1 MLKHIGKALV
11 ASIVL
16 AGISGF
22 GIASAQTQP
31 ATSSTTVAQTA
42 PAPAKKRPLVILH
55 VGAMSTYNVGS
66 SDLALPGQY
75 CTTVGDCGATGQYQ
89 FASPITH
96 FDYGAQINI
105 NKHWYLNYVHNYIDQ
120 NIGRVGVPSTV
131 CAAPGPC
138 IAKGAAK
145 NTFTIP
151 YTYQK
156 LNDDHVDDVS
166 LNYNDGI
173 VLTSIGWHQRQRMC
187 CGNPVSSGLPN
198 QVEWHDIYLG
208 ESARFGPNS
217 KYFGRLFGLGFQEQY
232 IPHSTSPSFDAS
244 ADITGKKVAVASEG
258 AKTHIQFFPNITL
271 PVGNPHASTFAL
283 TGSYTNNFDYFLNSP
298 IMYLYNQVDY
308 GVIKKFPPYVT
319 LSIINSNLYQEHS
332 GYPYIG
338 SDVINRNKLIMTLDI
353 ALPVL

>member
-42 PAPAKKRPLVILH
+42 PAPAKKPPLVIFH
-55 VGAMSTYNVGS
+55 VQAMSTYNVGS

-89 FASPITH
+89 FAAPVTH
-96 FDYGAQINI
+96 FNYGAQINI
-105 NKHWYLNYVHNYIDQ
+105 NKHWYLNYLHNYIDQ
-120 NIGRVGVPSTV
+120 NIGRVGVPAKY
-131 CAAPGPC
+131 CPNLPC
-138 IAKGAAK
+138 TSA
-145 NTFTIP
+145 NETIHSP

-156 LNDDHVDDVS
+156 LNDDRVDDAS

-173 VLTSIGWHQRQRMC
+173 VLTSIGWHQRVRQC
-187 CGNPVSSGLPN
+187 CGNPVNSGLPN
-198 QVEWHDIYLG
+198 QVAWHEIYLG
-208 ESARFGPNS
+208 ESARLGPNS
-217 KYFGRLFGLGFQEQY
+217 KYFGRLYGIGFQEQY
-232 IPHSTSPSFDAS
+232 IPHNTSPIISGHV
-244 ADITGKKVAVASEG
+244 TEG
-258 AKTHIQFFPNITL
+258 SKTHIQFYPNITL
-271 PVGNPHASTFAL
+271 PVGNPHTSTFAV

-319 LSIINSNLYQEHS
+319 LTIINSNLYQFHE
-332 GYPYIG
+332 GYPYTN
-338 SDVINRNKLIMTLDI
+338 SDTINRNKLLMTLDV
-353 ALPVL
+353 ALPAF